1 MIERTVTVKS
11 AEFKDTKD
19 GKRQYLSAI
28 TVGES
33 GKEYTRA
40 FFDPTMQ
47 KTVQEA
53 LKANLPLVIQIEK
66 EMGSGGKEFWNIKS
80 AEIATGASV
89 AEGSKPV
96 VAPQATPKPQYS
108 GRTEKDDDIL
118 LAVAFKGATECEGYW
133 YVPDGKAHNDRVLKN
148 TAEILTGLML
158 LRPKREAK

>member
-53 LKANLPLVIQIEK
+53 LKASLPLVIQIEK

-80 AEIATGASV
+80 AEIATV
-89 AEGSKPV
+89 AEESKPV
-96 VAPQATPKPQYS
+96 VAPQATSKPQS

-148 TAEILTGLML
+148 TTEILTGLML

>member
-19 GKRQYLSAI
+19 GKRQYLSAVTI
-28 TVGES
+28 GES

-53 LKANLPLVIQIEK
+53 LKANLSLVIQIEK
-66 EMGSGGKEFWNIKS
+66 EIGSGGKEFWNIKS
-80 AEIATGASV
+80 AEIADAT
-89 AEGSKPV
+89 KPV
-96 VAPQATPKPQYS
+96 VAPQVTPKPQYS

-118 LAVAFKGATECEGYW
+118 LAVAFKGAVELEGNL
-133 YVPDGKAHNDRVLKN
+133 VPGAEPNTKRVLLT
-148 TAEILTGLML
+148 TAELLAGLIL